1 MTTQDRSIPAR
12 IIVLG
17 FVGLNAVVVLAVIA
31 FGIRSLAP
39 PTIEEFLIFFPWFL
53 SSIVY
58 SGLAVL
64 IIFRQPR
71 HVIGWLFVVIG
82 FLNAFAFFGI
92 VAGDYFDSSIIEL
105 PLRSEQFQYVFNFV
119 GELIWVLAFFLPLT
133 LMVQFFPDGRLPSRR
148 WWPVTLATIIGIL
161 GTPMIFLVE
170 EDGYEGSF
178 AWLANL
184 SEILMIIALLGS
196 LAAVVVRFIRS
207 RDAERLQMKWLVYTA
222 VVGILLMLLFALFLG
237 EDHPILSFYPPLLPS
252 LLALAVGVAIL
263 RYHLYDIDIIIR
275 RTLVYG
281 VVTLALIAIYFGTVV
296 ILQQLFSGITEQR
309 SPLAIVISTL
319 VVAGLFNP
327 LRIRAQTIIDR
338 RFYRKKYQAEQ
349 VLSQFAVAARDEVDL
364 DKLTAE
370 LLEVIQETM
379 QPESVSLSLISDDRE

>member
-1 MTTQDRSIPAR
+1 
-12 IIVLG
+12 
-17 FVGLNAVVVLAVIA
+17 
-31 FGIRSLAP
+31 
-39 PTIEEFLIFFPWFL
+39 
-53 SSIVY
+53 
-58 SGLAVL
+58 
-64 IIFRQPR
+64 
-71 HVIGWLFVVIG
+71 
-82 FLNAFAFFGI
+82 
-92 VAGDYFDSSIIEL
+92 
-105 PLRSEQFQYVFNFV
+105 
-119 GELIWVLAFFLPLT
+119 
-133 LMVQFFPDGRLPSRR
+133 
-148 WWPVTLATIIGIL
+148 
-161 GTPMIFLVE
+161 MIFLVE

-275 RTLVYG
+275 RTLVYR

-327 LRIRAQTIIDR
+327 LRIRAQTVIDR